1 MKTKIFVSNVVSF
14 DEISKDKFNLIKA
27 PTGCGKT
34 TFCLNELPK
43 LAKERSRV
51 LYLCP
56 TRELLS
62 QLIEQNPEVRGYDPT
77 IDDIA
82 KWDFVDFFE
91 GGRDGISRPED
102 DRILAMTYEKFG
114 MLTMRTREIK
124 PIPQGGDLAPFIPDT
139 YDFVDYYDVVIADE
153 FHDYDWRIANEA
165 GVIRKQILKVKPWL
179 ANKAH
184 KAELEKEVSFRQ
196 YNESIRLAAFDAI
209 TSSCGS
215 KYVVGISATPECNY
229 LKTLETKNLVNRIK
243 SCAQL
248 KAMEIKNTIRT
259 NNLKQTIASI
269 PNDKLVLFYTPRI
282 TEMLG
287 YETWAKKCGF
297 NTCSLWSSNNVDH
310 PMTEEQLKIRDW
322 IRKEGTY
329 PDGVNFL
336 LINKAYEMGISMKS
350 TVDVIVI
357 NSEDENVQTQ
367 VQGRTRQDELDTLY
381 VYDKTAETNEF
392 ILPNKFIGTPLSK
405 EEKNELC
412 EFMNLRDKKGV
423 LLKWTSVKRE
433 LIAKGFVIKQKRIG
447 SKNYDVISA

>member
-1 MKTKIFVSNVVSF
+1 MKTKLFVSDVVSF
-14 DEISKDKFNLIKA
+14 DEFSKDKFNLIKA

-34 TFCLNELPK
+34 TFCINK
-43 LAKERSRV
+43 LINLASERQRV

-62 QLIEQNPEVRGYDPT
+62 QLVEQNSEVRDYDPT

-82 KWDFVDFFE
+82 KWDFIDFFE

-114 MLTMRTREIK
+114 MLTMRAREIK

-139 YDFVDYYDVVIADE
+139 YDFVDYYDVIIADE

-179 ANKAH
+179 ANELNKL
-184 KAELEKEVSFRQ
+184 ELEKEISFRQ

-209 TSSCGS
+209 TSSIGS
-215 KYVVGISATPECNY
+215 KYIVGISATPECNY

-248 KAMEIKNTIRT
+248 KAMEIKNRIRT
-259 NNLKQTIASI
+259 SNLKKTIADI

-287 YETWAKKCGF
+287 YEAWAKKCGF
-297 NTCSLWSSNNVDH
+297 NTCSLWSSNNETH
-310 PMTEEQLKIRDW
+310 PMTDKQIEVRDW

-336 LINKAYEMGISMKS
+336 LINKAYEMGISIKS

-381 VYDKTAETNEF
+381 IYDKAAKEEF
-392 ILPNKFIGTPLSK
+392 TLPEKFIGVPLGK

-423 LLKWTSVKRE
+423 LLKWTSVKKE
-433 LIAKGFVIKQKRIG
+433 LIAKGFTIKQKRIG
-447 SKNYDVISA
+447 SKNYDIISA

>member
-1 MKTKIFVSNVVSF
+1 MKTKLFVSDVVSF
-14 DEISKDKFNLIKA
+14 DEFSKDKFNLIKA

-34 TFCLNELPK
+34 TFCINK
-43 LAKERSRV
+43 LINLASERQRV

-82 KWDFVDFFE
+82 NWDFVDFFE
-91 GGRDGISRPED
+91 GGRDGISRPDD

-114 MLTMRTREIK
+114 MLTMRAREIK
-124 PIPQGGDLAPFIPDT
+124 PIPQSGDFIPFIPST
-139 YDFVDYYDVVIADE
+139 YDFVDYYDVIIADE

-165 GVIRKQILKVKPWL
+165 GVIRKQILKAKPWL
-179 ANKAH
+179 ANEVCKV
-184 KAELEKEVSFRQ
+184 ELEKEVGFRQ

-215 KYVVGISATPECNY
+215 KYVVGISATPDCNY

-243 SCAQL
+243 SCAEL

-259 NNLKQTIASI
+259 SNLKKTIASI
-269 PNDKLVLFYTPRI
+269 SNDKMVLFYTPRI

-287 YETWAKKCGF
+287 YEAWAQKCGF
-297 NTCSLWSSNNVDH
+297 NTCSLWSSNNEEH
-310 PMTEEQLKIRDW
+310 PMTDKQLEVRDW

-329 PDGVNFL
+329 PKGVNFL
-336 LINKAYEMGISMKS
+336 LINKAYEMGISIKS

-357 NSEDENVQTQ
+357 NSEDINVQTQ

-381 VYDKTAETNEF
+381 IYDRAAKEEF
-392 ILPNKFIGTPLSK
+392 SLPDKFINIPLGK

-412 EFMNLRDKKGV
+412 DFMNLRDKKGV

-433 LIAKGFVIKQKRIG
+433 LIVKGFTIKQKRIG
-447 SKNYDVISA
+447 SKNYDVISV

>member
-1 MKTKIFVSNVVSF
+1 MKTKLFVSDVVSF
-14 DEISKDKFNLIKA
+14 DEFSKDKFNLIKA
-27 PTGCGKT
+27 PTGCGKSY
-34 TFCLNELPK
+34 FCINKLIEL
-43 LAKERSRV
+43 ASERQRV

-62 QLIEQNPEVRGYDPT
+62 QLVEQNPEVREYDPT

-82 KWDFVDFFE
+82 NWDFVDFFE
-91 GGRDGISRPED
+91 GGRDGISRPD
-102 DRILAMTYEKFG
+102 DNRILAMTYEKFG
-114 MLTMRTREIK
+114 MVTMRAREVK
-124 PIPQGGDLAPFIPDT
+124 VLPQADSDIPFMIEG

-165 GVIRKQILKVKPWL
+165 GVIRKQIIKAKPWL
-179 ANKAH
+179 ANAVNK
-184 KAELEKEVSFRQ
+184 EILEKEVSFRQ

-209 TSSCGS
+209 TSSCGAR
-215 KYVVGISATPECNY
+215 YVVGISATPDCNY

-248 KAMEIKNTIRT
+248 KAMEVKNTIKT
-259 NNLKQTIASI
+259 SNLKKAIADI

-287 YETWAKKCGF
+287 YEAWAQKCGF
-297 NTCSLWSSNNVDH
+297 NTCSLWSSNNEAH
-310 PMTEEQLKIRDW
+310 IMTEQQLKVRDW

-329 PDGVNFL
+329 PEGVNFL
-336 LINKAYEMGISMKS
+336 LINKAYEMGISIKT
-350 TVDVIVI
+350 TVDVVVI

-381 VYDKTAETNEF
+381 IYDKAAKDEF
-392 ILPNKFIGTPLSK
+392 VLPQKFIGVPLGK

-423 LLKWTSVKRE
+423 LLKWTSVKKE
-433 LIAKGFVIKQKRIG
+433 LVAKGFSIKQKRIG
-447 SKNYDVISA
+447 SKNYDIVSA